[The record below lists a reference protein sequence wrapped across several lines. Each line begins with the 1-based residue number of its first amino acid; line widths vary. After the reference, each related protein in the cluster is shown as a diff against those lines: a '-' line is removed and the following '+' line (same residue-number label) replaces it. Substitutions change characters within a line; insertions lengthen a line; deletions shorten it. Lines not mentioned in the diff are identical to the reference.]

1 MLQGLF
7 LKRQPE
13 VSAEFAEYMS
23 EHVLTSKKLWDSI
36 LHGPRSGRFYDLLD
50 VRLRR
55 AMTAACGVLKV
66 RVFDPP
72 LLLPTFLPVLT
83 CRPPHVDVLPLQVDK
98 ESLPME
104 GICASVKRRLPSHI
118 GALHAYTDKTLA
130 LRPLMK
136 EKMKLM
142 STRDFEGVL
151 HPIFQEDELT
161 LIIAGG
167 VLGALAG
174 WGQMWINKRADRRKE
189 KDKEAAAAAAASDV
203 DTWW

>member
-1 MLQGLF
+1 
-7 LKRQPE
+7 
-13 VSAEFAEYMS
+13 
-23 EHVLTSKKLWDSI
+23 
-36 LHGPRSGRFYDLLD
+36 
-50 VRLRR
+50 
-55 AMTAACGVLKV
+55 
-66 RVFDPP
+66 
-72 LLLPTFLPVLT
+72 
-83 CRPPHVDVLPLQVDK
+83 
-98 ESLPME
+98 ME

-174 WGQMWINKRADRRKE
+174 WGQMWINKRADRRKQLE
-189 KDKEAAAAAAASDV
+189 EEAKEAAAADSDV

>member
-1 MLQGLF
+1 M
-7 LKRQPE
+7 
-13 VSAEFAEYMS
+13 A
-23 EHVLTSKKLWDSI
+23 
-36 LHGPRSGRFYDLLD
+36 
-50 VRLRR
+50 
-55 AMTAACGVLKV
+55 
-66 RVFDPP
+66 RVNHPP
-72 LLLPTFLPVLT
+72 PI
-83 CRPPHVDVLPLQVDK
+83 HLQVDK
-98 ESLPME
+98 GTLPVE
-104 GICASVKRRLPSHI
+104 GICASVKRRLPDHI

-130 LRPLMK
+130 LQPLMK

-174 WGQMWINKRADRRKE
+174 WGQMWINKRADRRKQLE
-189 KDKEAAAAAAASDV
+189 EEAKEAAAADSDV